1 MSLHPL
7 LLAKKIKQMHES
19 SSSITSVNVDNDSR
33 YTILIVDDTPQNLA
47 ILGELLKSHYRVR
60 VANSGENALRE
71 AYKKIWQGEVDCRDQ
86 ELVRRDGSRF
96 WARLTGTAVD
106 VSDPSKG
113 TVWVIDDITAE
124 RALMEQMQHAKT
136 IAEDAARMKSDFLAN
151 MSHEIRT
158 PMNAIIGM
166 SHLAMKTELT
176 AQQRNY
182 MTKIQM
188 SSQHLLGIINDIL
201 DLSKIEAG
209 KMSVEHIAF
218 DLNQVFNNVAGLIAE
233 KTAAKG
239 LELIFD
245 VAGNVPTDLIGDPLR
260 LGQVIINFASNSVK
274 FTEHGEIV
282 IGVVLEQES
291 GNDLTL
297 KFSVR
302 DTGIGLTTEQQSQL
316 FQSFQQ
322 ADTSTTRKYGGTG
335 LGLAISK
342 QLAELMGGQVGVQ
355 SEPGVGSTF
364 WFTAKVQRGHASAG
378 TRLPRPDLRA
388 RRVLVVDDNEHAR
401 EIIADQLRN
410 MTFIVTSV
418 ASGPLALT
426 EIQRAEAAGEPYEIV
441 FLDWQMPGMDGI
453 TTAQAIRKLMLA
465 KPPHLLMV
473 TAYGRDEVLLAAREA
488 GIEDLLVKPTSP
500 SIMFDS
506 VIRTLGGANEDPAH
520 TAQPPSAPE
529 VNLSTIAGARVLLV
543 EDNEINQEVARELLQ
558 SAGLIVEVAENGA
571 IAVDKVLHA
580 AHAYDAVLMDM
591 QMPVMDGLTATR
603 EIRKLPQFSD
613 LPIVA
618 MTANAMAGDR
628 DRCLQAG
635 MNDHVAKPIDPD
647 LLLSTL
653 ARWIKPDA
661 TRSAPAQPAPLATA
675 STDSAHAFTLA
686 SIDGLDMKTGLRY
699 ALGRED
705 LYVSLLRKFVIDQ
718 KDVQAQ
724 IGLAI
729 EQADWSTAERL
740 AHTLK
745 GLAGQIGASAL
756 RTQAEALELG
766 LRRRDE
772 AFQLKILQAS
782 VSTQLV
788 PLIEAIKANLPP
800 EEPTHAMIQVD
811 AAELQEI
818 CARLAAQLAVDDFGS
833 GETFD
838 ANADMLRTALGTHFA
853 PIAEAIHNYNF
864 AAALALL
871 KKALAEHGT

>member
-342 QLAELMGGQVGVQ
+342 QLAELMGG
-355 SEPGVGSTF
+355 
-364 WFTAKVQRGHASAG
+364 
-378 TRLPRPDLRA
+378 
-388 RRVLVVDDNEHAR
+388 
-401 EIIADQLRN
+401 
-410 MTFIVTSV
+410 
-418 ASGPLALT
+418 
-426 EIQRAEAAGEPYEIV
+426 
-441 FLDWQMPGMDGI
+441 
-453 TTAQAIRKLMLA
+453 
-465 KPPHLLMV
+465 
-473 TAYGRDEVLLAAREA
+473 
-488 GIEDLLVKPTSP
+488 
-500 SIMFDS
+500 
-506 VIRTLGGANEDPAH
+506 
-520 TAQPPSAPE
+520 
-529 VNLSTIAGARVLLV
+529 
-543 EDNEINQEVARELLQ
+543 
-558 SAGLIVEVAENGA
+558 
-571 IAVDKVLHA
+571 
-580 AHAYDAVLMDM
+580 
-591 QMPVMDGLTATR
+591 
-603 EIRKLPQFSD
+603 
-613 LPIVA
+613 
-618 MTANAMAGDR
+618 
-628 DRCLQAG
+628 
-635 MNDHVAKPIDPD
+635 
-647 LLLSTL
+647 
-653 ARWIKPDA
+653 
-661 TRSAPAQPAPLATA
+661 
-675 STDSAHAFTLA
+675 
-686 SIDGLDMKTGLRY
+686 
-699 ALGRED
+699 
-705 LYVSLLRKFVIDQ
+705 
-718 KDVQAQ
+718 
-724 IGLAI
+724 
-729 EQADWSTAERL
+729 
-740 AHTLK
+740 
-745 GLAGQIGASAL
+745 
-756 RTQAEALELG
+756 
-766 LRRRDE
+766 
-772 AFQLKILQAS
+772 
-782 VSTQLV
+782 
-788 PLIEAIKANLPP
+788 
-800 EEPTHAMIQVD
+800 
-811 AAELQEI
+811 
-818 CARLAAQLAVDDFGS
+818 
-833 GETFD
+833 
-838 ANADMLRTALGTHFA
+838 
-853 PIAEAIHNYNF
+853 
-864 AAALALL
+864 
-871 KKALAEHGT
+871 